1 MAAYA
6 LVPEDWQDVTVKG
19 ELCWGVG
26 GEQADGAWERQK
38 NRWRILAGN
47 GSHGS
52 VE

>member
-26 GEQADGAWERQK
+26 GEQADGAWEQEQRELQQQQD
-38 NRWRILAGN
+38 AAA
-47 GSHGS
+47 
-52 VE
+52 